1 MPMTTNDT
9 EERIIREARR
19 LFIERGFENTSMS
32 DIAQAAGINRPALHY
47 YFRTKEKMFSAVFS
61 DIIASVVPKIEY
73 ILTKDR
79 PIGERIGE
87 IVDEYLE
94 TFKEY
99 PYLPA
104 FILGEAN
111 RDISHLEVT
120 VKDMGMPEYFVRIRE
135 SLQAEMAAGRLRTV
149 PIYDV
154 LFAFYGLMLFPVL
167 SRNMVNAVFVT
178 EGLSYSDILSQWKPY
193 IVSQME
199 HLLLP

>member
-1 MPMTTNDT
+1 MTGNDT

-19 LFIERGFENTSMS
+19 LFIERGYEKTSMS

-47 YFRTKEKMFSAVFS
+47 YFRTKDKMFSAVFA
-61 DIIASVVPKIEY
+61 DIISAVVPKIEY
-73 ILTKDR
+73 ILTQDR

-87 IVDEYLE
+87 IVDEYME
-94 TFKEY
+94 TFMEY

-104 FILGEAN
+104 FVLGEAN
-111 RDISHLEVT
+111 RDISHLEAT
-120 VKDMGMPEYFVRIRE
+120 VKDMGMPGYFVRIQE
-135 SLQAEMAAGRLRTV
+135 ILQAEMDAGRLRQV

-167 SRNMVNAVFVT
+167 SRAMVNAVFVT

>member
-1 MPMTTNDT
+1 MTNNGT

-19 LFIERGFENTSMS
+19 LFMERGYDKTSMS

-47 YFRTKEKMFSAVFS
+47 YFRTKDKMFSAVFA
-61 DIIASVVPKIEY
+61 DIISAVVPKIEY
-73 ILTKDR
+73 ILTQDR

-87 IVDEYLE
+87 IVDEYME
-94 TFKEY
+94 TFMEY

-104 FILGEAN
+104 FVLGEAN
-111 RDISHLEVT
+111 RDISHLEAT
-120 VKDMGMPEYFVRIRE
+120 VKDMGMPGYFVRIQE
-135 SLQAEMAAGRLRTV
+135 ILQAEMDAGRLRQV

-167 SRNMVNAVFVT
+167 SRAMVNAVFVT
-178 EGLSYSDILSQWKPY
+178 EDLSYSDILSQWKPY

>member
-1 MPMTTNDT
+1 
-9 EERIIREARR
+9 
-19 LFIERGFENTSMS
+19 
-32 DIAQAAGINRPALHY
+32 
-47 YFRTKEKMFSAVFS
+47 MFSAVFS

-135 SLQAEMAAGRLRTV
+135 SLQAEMAAGRLRPV

-178 EGLSYSDILSQWKPY
+178 EDLSYSDILSQWKPY

>member
-1 MPMTTNDT
+1 MTANDT

-19 LFIERGFENTSMS
+19 LFIERGYENTSMS
-32 DIAQAAGINRPALHY
+32 DIAQAAEINRPALHY
-47 YFRTKEKMFSAVFS
+47 YFRTKEKMFSAVFT

-73 ILTKDR
+73 ILTKDM

-87 IVDEYLE
+87 IVDEYMV
-94 TFKEY
+94 TFREY

-104 FILGEAN
+104 FILNEAN
-111 RDISHLEVT
+111 RDISHLEET
-120 VKDMGMPEYFVRIRE
+120 VRNMGMPWYFVRIRE
-135 SLQAEMAAGRLRTV
+135 SLQAEMAAGKLKTV

-154 LFAFYGLMLFPVL
+154 LFTFYGLMLFPVL
-167 SRNMVNAVFVT
+167 SRNMVTAVFAT
-178 EGLSYSDILSQWKPY
+178 DNLTYNDILSQWKPY

>member
-1 MPMTTNDT
+1 MTNNGT

-19 LFIERGFENTSMS
+19 LFMERGYDKTSMS

-47 YFRTKEKMFSAVFS
+47 YFRTKEKMFSAVFA
-61 DIIASVVPKIEY
+61 DIVAAVVPKIEY
-73 ILTKDR
+73 ILSKDR

-87 IVDEYLE
+87 IVDEYME
-94 TFKEY
+94 TFMEY

-104 FILGEAN
+104 FVLGEAN
-111 RDISHLEVT
+111 RDISHLEAT
-120 VKDMGMPEYFVRIRE
+120 VKDMGMPGYFVRIQE
-135 SLQAEMAAGRLRTV
+135 ILQAEMDAGRLRQV

-167 SRNMVNAVFVT
+167 SRAVVNAVFVT
-178 EGLSYSDILSQWKPY
+178 EDLSYSDILSQWKPY

>member
-1 MPMTTNDT
+1 MTNNGT

-19 LFIERGFENTSMS
+19 LFMERGYDKTSMS

-47 YFRTKEKMFSAVFS
+47 YFRTKEKMFSAVFA
-61 DIIASVVPKIEY
+61 DIVAAVVPKIEY
-73 ILTKDR
+73 ILSKDR

-87 IVDEYLE
+87 IVDEYME
-94 TFKEY
+94 TFMEY
-99 PYLPA
+99 PSLPA

-120 VKDMGMPEYFVRIRE
+120 VKDMGMPGYFMRIRDG
-135 SLQAEMAAGRLRTV
+135 LQVEMDAGRLRHV
-149 PIYDV
+149 PIHDV
-154 LFAFYGLMLFPVL
+154 LFTFYGLMLFPVL

-178 EGLSYSDILSQWKPY
+178 EDLSYSDILSQWKPY

>member
-1 MPMTTNDT
+1 MTNNGT

-19 LFIERGFENTSMS
+19 LFMERGYEKTSMS

-47 YFRTKEKMFSAVFS
+47 YFRTKDKMFSAVFA
-61 DIIASVVPKIEY
+61 DIISAVVPKIEY
-73 ILTKDR
+73 ILTQDR

-87 IVDEYLE
+87 IVDEYME
-94 TFKEY
+94 TFMEY

-104 FILGEAN
+104 FVLGEAN
-111 RDISHLEVT
+111 RDISHLEAT
-120 VKDMGMPEYFVRIRE
+120 VKDMGMPGYFVRIQE
-135 SLQAEMAAGRLRTV
+135 ILQAEMDAGRLRQV

-167 SRNMVNAVFVT
+167 SRAMVNAVFVT
-178 EGLSYSDILSQWKPY
+178 EDLSYSDILSQWKPY

>member
-1 MPMTTNDT
+1 MTTNDT

-135 SLQAEMAAGRLRTV
+135 SLQAEMAAGRLRPV

-154 LFAFYGLMLFPVL
+154 MFAFYGLMLFPVL

-178 EGLSYSDILSQWKPY
+178 EDLSYSDILSQWKPY